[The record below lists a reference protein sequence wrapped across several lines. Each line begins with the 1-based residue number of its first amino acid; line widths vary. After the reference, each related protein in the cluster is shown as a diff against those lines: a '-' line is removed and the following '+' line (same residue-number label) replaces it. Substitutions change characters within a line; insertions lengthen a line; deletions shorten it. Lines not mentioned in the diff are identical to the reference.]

1 MADTDPDLIAETVR
15 SYQKRPVVI
24 EAMEYQPERIHALWD
39 WAGADV
45 VYGPTEET
53 DSAFI
58 ETLEGRME
66 ARPGDFIIRGIK
78 GEFYPCK
85 PDIFAASYELIDGPE
100 PCDHAVCPE
109 DRCTLIDGLDDAHE

>member
-1 MADTDPDLIAETVR
+1 MEGNNAEYVR
-15 SYQKRPVVI
+15 IYQKRPVII

-45 VYGPTEET
+45 VYGPTEVT

-85 PDIFAASYELIDGPE
+85 PDIFEGSYVLIDGIE
-100 PCDHAVCPE
+100 
-109 DRCTLIDGLDDAHE
+109 R

>member
-1 MADTDPDLIAETVR
+1 MTHSAESVR
-15 SYQKRPVVI
+15 RYQKRPVII
-24 EAMEYQPERIHALWD
+24 EAIEYQPERIHVIWG

-45 VYGPTEET
+45 VYGPTEIT

-66 ARPGDFIIRGIK
+66 ARPGDFIIKGIK

-85 PDIFAASYELIDGPE
+85 PDIFAASYEQYDGTGAAE
-100 PCDHAVCPE
+100 
-109 DRCTLIDGLDDAHE
+109 